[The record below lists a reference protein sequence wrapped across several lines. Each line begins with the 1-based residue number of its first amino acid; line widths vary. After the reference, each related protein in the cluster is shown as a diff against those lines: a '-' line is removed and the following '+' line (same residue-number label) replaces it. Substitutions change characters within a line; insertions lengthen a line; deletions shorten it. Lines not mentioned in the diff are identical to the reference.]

1 MSSGST
7 LDLMLSL
14 SRQPD
19 RAAGMKALASG
30 LGVEN
35 ALLFVRDPVLDT
47 WLPAPGMPQTVRG
60 GPAWRAF
67 LTGCASD
74 GRFNG
79 EVEQPCGTWRRACA
93 VVQGPAVLVLLG
105 GAPPDTVVRE
115 IERGLPMVSAL
126 LAAEQDALL
135 ARAEAASA
143 REAAS
148 RAETLAGALEH
159 ARSDAAR
166 LNEQLREEHRRKD
179 EFLAMLGHELR
190 NPLAPLMNSIEVF
203 RRGDAGKEVTDRLH
217 EVMARQ
223 VVHLTR
229 LVDDLLDASR
239 VSRGRIK
246 LQRETLMLPDVLR
259 DAVETTRGLI
269 AQRGHRLT
277 LRGLE
282 QGLAVSGDRVRLLQ
296 VFENL
301 LNNAAKYTDP
311 GGEITLEMTRE
322 GPDVCVR
329 LTDTG
334 IGISPEIL
342 PSVFDLFMQAP
353 AGAGHAQGG
362 LGIGL
367 TLARMLTELHGG
379 RVTVDSSG
387 AGRGSTFS
395 VTLPLVSIP
404 QVVAQHA
411 AQRKTGAGNVAPIHV
426 IVVDDNRD
434 AADSLSLLL
443 REMGHTAE
451 VAYTPAAALELSG
464 RVHADLFLLDIG
476 LPGMDG
482 YELARQL
489 RASAK
494 SEARFVALTGFGT
507 PNGARRS
514 VESGFNSHLVK
525 PVSLESLRRVVG
537 EVGGVAA

>member
-1 MSSGST
+1 MGSGST
-7 LDLMLSL
+7 LDLLLGL
-14 SRQPD
+14 SRRSE
-19 RAAGMKALASG
+19 RAAGVKALVSS
-30 LGVEN
+30 LGVED
-35 ALLFVRDPVLDT
+35 ALLFVRDPALDA

-67 LTGCASD
+67 LTGCAGD
-74 GRFNG
+74 GRFSG
-79 EVEQPCGTWRRACA
+79 EVEQPPGTWRRACA
-93 VVQGPAVLVLLG
+93 LVHGPAVLVTLG
-105 GAPPDTVVRE
+105 GAAPDAALCE
-115 IERGLPMVSAL
+115 IERGLPMLSAL

-135 ARAEAASA
+135 ARADAASA
-143 REAAS
+143 RDAAS
-148 RAETLAGALEH
+148 RAETLAGALEQ
-159 ARSDAAR
+159 ARSDTAR
-166 LNEQLREEHRRKD
+166 LNEQLREEHQRKD

-203 RRGDAGKEVTDRLH
+203 RRGGAGEELTARLH

-239 VSRGRIK
+239 VSRGRIE
-246 LQRETLMLPDVLR
+246 LQRETLMLGHVLR
-259 DAVETTRGLI
+259 EAVETTRDLL
-269 AQRGHRLT
+269 AQRGHRLAV
-277 LRGLE
+277 RGLE

-296 VFENL
+296 VFQNL

-311 GGEITLEMTRE
+311 GGDIPLEMARE

-334 IGISPEIL
+334 IGISPEML

-353 AGAGHAQGG
+353 AGVGHAQGG

-379 RVTVDSSG
+379 RVTVDSAG
-387 AGRGSTFS
+387 PGRGSTFS
-395 VTLPLVSIP
+395 VTLPLVPVP
-404 QVVAQHA
+404 QVLAQQA
-411 AQRKTGAGNVAPIHV
+411 AQREPSAAAVAPIHV

-434 AADSLSLLL
+434 GADSLSLLL
-443 REMGHTAE
+443 REMGHTTE
-451 VAYTPAAALELSG
+451 VAYTPAAALELPG
-464 RVHADLFLLDIG
+464 RIGADLFLLDIG

-482 YELARQL
+482 YELARRL
-489 RASAK
+489 RAGTKPS
-494 SEARFVALTGFGT
+494 ARFVALTGFAA

-514 VESGFNSHLVK
+514 LESGFNSHLVK
-525 PVSLESLRRVVG
+525 PVSLESLRRIVG
-537 EVGGVAA
+537 EVAGAAA

>member
-1 MSSGST
+1 
-7 LDLMLSL
+7 ML
-14 SRQPD
+14 
-19 RAAGMKALASG
+19 
-30 LGVEN
+30 
-35 ALLFVRDPVLDT
+35 
-47 WLPAPGMPQTVRG
+47 
-60 GPAWRAF
+60 
-67 LTGCASD
+67 
-74 GRFNG
+74 
-79 EVEQPCGTWRRACA
+79 
-93 VVQGPAVLVLLG
+93 
-105 GAPPDTVVRE
+105 
-115 IERGLPMVSAL
+115 SAL

-135 ARAEAASA
+135 ARAGAASA
-143 REAAS
+143 RDAAS
-148 RAETLAGALEH
+148 RAETLAGALER

-166 LNEQLREEHRRKD
+166 LNEQLRAEHRRKD

-203 RRGDAGKEVTDRLH
+203 RRGGAGKEVSARLYD
-217 EVMARQ
+217 VMARQ

-239 VSRGRIK
+239 VSRGRIE

-259 DAVETTRGLI
+259 EAVETTDGLI

-277 LRGLE
+277 VRGLE

-311 GGEITLEMTRE
+311 GGQITLEMTRE
-322 GPDVCVR
+322 GPNVCVR

-353 AGAGHAQGG
+353 AGVGHAQGG

-379 RVTVDSSG
+379 RVTVDSAG
-387 AGRGSTFS
+387 TGRGSTFS
-395 VTLPLVSIP
+395 VTLPLVPIP
-404 QVVAQHA
+404 HVPAQQA
-411 AQRKTGAGNVAPIHV
+411 AQRESNAVDTAPIHV

-434 AADSLSLLL
+434 AADALALLL
-443 REMGHTAE
+443 REMGHTTE
-451 VAYTPAAALELSG
+451 VAYTPAAALELPG
-464 RVHADLFLLDIG
+464 RLRADLFLLDIG

-489 RASAK
+489 RASTK
-494 SEARFVALTGFGT
+494 SAAHFVALTGFGA

-514 VESGFNSHLVK
+514 LESGFDCHLVK
-525 PVSLESLRRVVG
+525 PVSLESLRRIVG
-537 EVGGVAA
+537 EVAGAAA